1 MFKKKNIQTLVID
14 LRDNG
19 GGYLTAATDILD
31 LFFTSD
37 EVIYQ
42 MKEKNSA
49 AKKYYA
55 ESDKKYEFE
64 NDMKRSEEL
73 TLEKYQ
79 NRSRIVKIKESLS
92 RLFSDVL

>member
-1 MFKKKNIQTLVID
+1 ME
-14 LRDNG
+14 
-19 GGYLTAATDILD
+19 GYLTAATDILD

-64 NDMKRSEEL
+64 NGYILVNENTASASEL
-73 TLEKYQ
+73 TAGAFTK
-79 NRSRIVKIKESLS
+79 
-92 RLFSDVL
+92 

>member
-42 MKEKNSA
+42 MKEK
-49 AKKYYA
+49 
-55 ESDKKYEFE
+55 
-64 NDMKRSEEL
+64 
-73 TLEKYQ
+73 
-79 NRSRIVKIKESLS
+79 
-92 RLFSDVL
+92 

>member
-42 MKEKNSA
+42 MKKTVQQKNI
-49 AKKYYA
+49 
-55 ESDKKYEFE
+55 
-64 NDMKRSEEL
+64 M
-73 TLEKYQ
+73 Q
-79 NRSRIVKIKESLS
+79 NQIKI
-92 RLFSDVL
+92 